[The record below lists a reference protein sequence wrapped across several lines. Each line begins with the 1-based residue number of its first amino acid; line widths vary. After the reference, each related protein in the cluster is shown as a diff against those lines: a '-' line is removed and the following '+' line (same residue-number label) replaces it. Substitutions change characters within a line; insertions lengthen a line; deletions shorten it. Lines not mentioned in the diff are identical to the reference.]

1 MVNISNILLHF
12 NIRKEGSEFQTTTLA
27 AALQSQTQPGLHLL
41 AGLRADKMSNRAV
54 RPADLEERRKR
65 RKRAEMI
72 EKIPVLA
79 GSGASKNRNLMKLRG
94 GSLLF
99 APPHSSAHIFPD

>member
-1 MVNISNILLHF
+1 MLNISNILLHF

-41 AGLRADKMSNRAV
+41 PGLRADKMSNRAV

-65 RKRAEMI
+65 RKRAEII
-72 EKIPVLA
+72 EKIPVLTV
-79 GSGASKNRNLMKLRG
+79 SGASRNRNLIRLRRR
-94 GSLLF
+94 SVISPRRCFLI
-99 APPHSSAHIFPD
+99 AD